1 MPNFFHKKKTL
12 EKSPTICAHNLK
24 NLNEKNKSSLLFQN
38 LSHLF
43 ATAAT
48 GNYSRAA
55 GIKSAPATAA
65 ATAAAGIIGFP
76 GAAVGAIPFVF
87 PFAPLGLGLF
97 DTDPKR
103 ILNLLHHQSALAE
116 EALR

>member
-1 MPNFFHKKKTL
+1 RP
-12 EKSPTICAHNLK
+12 
-24 NLNEKNKSSLLFQN
+24 Q
-38 LSHLF
+38 
-43 ATAAT
+43 
-48 GNYSRAA
+48 RRRQR
-55 GIKSAPATAA
+55 
-65 ATAAAGIIGFP
+65 AAAGIIGFP

>member
-1 MPNFFHKKKTL
+1 MKRLLAERKMATDPPKTPL
-12 EKSPTICAHNLK
+12 SKHNLTA
-24 NLNEKNKSSLLFQN
+24 NFRTPSIPQN
-38 LSHLF
+38 HLSHF
-43 ATAAT
+43 FSAVG
-48 GNYSRAA
+48 GNYSRAT
-55 GIKSAPATAA
+55 GIKSAPSSAA
-65 ATAAAGIIGFP
+65 APAATGIIGFP